1 MNDSRWQ
8 FWIDRGGTFTDIVA
22 RTPQGTLVT
31 HKLLSENPE
40 RYQDAAVQGIRTLLN
55 LRADEP
61 IPAAQIEAVKMGT
74 TVATNALLERKGER
88 TLLVVTRG
96 FKDQLRIAYQN
107 RPKLFVRKIELPELL
122 YSDVVEVN
130 ERIGAHGDVVQ
141 TLDIPA
147 AQIALKSAYFSGIR
161 SVAICLM
168 HGYRFTQHEAALKKI
183 AQEIGFTQISVSHE
197 VSPLMKFVSRGD
209 TTVVDAYLSPILRR
223 YVNQVQAALN
233 NTLPS
238 HPGRGTEGE
247 GTTAATGGSDVSS
260 LTPAPLPGGEGF
272 QTGVRLQF
280 MQSSGGL
287 TDAHHFHGKDAI
299 LSGPAGGIVGAVAVT
314 QLAGFDKMIGFDMGG
329 TSTDVSHFAG
339 EYERAFVTEVAGVRL
354 RAPIMQIH
362 TVAAGGGSICF
373 FDGSKFRVG
382 PESAGANPGPAA
394 YRRGGPLTVTDCNVM
409 VGKLRPELFPA
420 VFGRNG
426 DETLDS
432 CTVIEKFEV
441 LALEVNRA
449 TGATKT
455 PEEIAAGFLQIAV
468 ENMANAIKH
477 VSVARGYDVTEYT
490 LTCFG
495 GAGGQHACLVAD
507 ALGMERVY
515 IHPFAGVLSAYGMGL
530 ADVRTI
536 KQSAVEAQL
545 SDEKLASLAV
555 AFSSLSDAART
566 DVRTQGIPAAQIRVV
581 ERVSLKYSGT
591 DTTIELPVT
600 RASQTSELVA
610 AFEATYKQRYGFLM
624 PNRALVIESVN
635 VEAIGATQSAAETAP
650 QVSARKNALAPH
662 ATVRAYMA
670 GAAQDVCV
678 YLREAMQAG
687 DVIDGP
693 AIIKEP
699 NATTI
704 IEPEWRVTVTPL
716 NHLVLTRA
724 VAKQRAH
731 AIGTTADPV
740 LLEVFNNLF
749 MAIAEQM
756 GVTLANTSYS
766 VNIKERLD
774 FSCAIFDP
782 EANLVANAP
791 HMPVHLGSMGESVR
805 VVLKNR
811 AGTMKR
817 GDAFVVNA
825 PYAGG
830 THIPDVTV
838 VMPVYAKD
846 LQEFKNP
853 SPSGRGELKNP
864 SPPGRGAGVRENVS
878 SRLRLDAIPT
888 SLLENARSLRL
899 NQTDAEQLLWAI
911 LRNRSFGDLKFR
923 RQHPVLVSG
932 KRYVLD
938 FFCEESRIAIELDG
952 GQHTDAIDRDSR
964 RDALLAEHGV
974 ATLRYWNHEVLVN
987 TELVLSSIWDAVF
1000 PSPLPLSQRERG
1012 SSSQPSP
1019 PGGGSFVE
1027 QPLFYV
1033 ASRGHHAD
1041 IGGITPGSMPPFS
1054 KHISEEGV
1062 LLDNVQLV
1070 REGVFLEDEL
1080 TKIFTQD
1087 PLPVRNV
1094 TQNIADL
1101 RAQVASCGKGA
1112 AELIKMVEHFGQ
1124 EVVVAYMKHVQDNAE
1139 ESVRRVIHKLHDG
1152 EFGVDLDDGSHIHV
1166 KLSIDKVKREAT
1178 VDFTG
1183 TSAQRPSNF
1192 NAPRPVSQAVVLYVF
1207 RTLVD
1212 ADIPMNAGCLKPIHI
1227 VIPEGSMLSP
1237 KYPAAVV
1244 AGNVEVSQAA
1254 TNCLYGALGVL
1265 AGAYGTMTNFTFGND
1280 VHQYYETIA
1289 GGSGAGEGFDG
1300 TSVVQCHMT
1309 NSRLTD
1315 PEVLEFRYPV
1325 RVDAHTICAGTG
1337 GAGKWKGGDGA
1348 DRRIRFLEP
1357 LTAAILGNNRKNQPH
1372 GMAGGAPGASA
1383 KNWLER
1389 ADGAREDFGH
1399 ICEVSVG
1406 KDDVFVI
1413 QTPGG
1418 GGFGEI

>member
-1 MNDSRWQ
+1 MSQWQ

-22 RTPQGTLVT
+22 KQPDGALVT

-40 RYQDAAVQGIRTLLN
+40 RYKDAAVHGIRELLGV
-55 LRADEP
+55 RAGEP
-61 IPAAQIEAVKMGT
+61 IPAELIEAVKMGT

-96 FKDQLRIAYQN
+96 FRDQLRIAYQA

-122 YSDVVEVN
+122 YEAVVEVD
-130 ERIGAHGDVVQ
+130 ERIGAHGGVVLP
-141 TLDIPA
+141 LDEVKARIDLEA
-147 AQIALKSAYFSGIR
+147 AFAKDYR
-161 SVAICLM
+161 SVAVCLM
-168 HGYRFTQHEAALKKI
+168 HGYRFTQHEAALNRI
-183 AQEIGFTQISVSHE
+183 ASEIGFTQISVSHE

-209 TTVVDAYLSPILRR
+209 TAVVDAYLSPILRR
-223 YVNQVQAALN
+223 YVEQVQ
-233 NTLPS
+233 
-238 HPGRGTEGE
+238 
-247 GTTAATGGSDVSS
+247 SS
-260 LTPAPLPGGEGF
+260 LGN
-272 QTGVRLQF
+272 VRLQF

-287 TDAHHFHGKDAI
+287 TDAHKFQGKDAI
-299 LSGPAGGIVGAVAVT
+299 LSGPAGGIVGAAAVT

-329 TSTDVSHFAG
+329 TSTDVTHFAG
-339 EYERAFVTEVAGVRL
+339 EYERAFETEVAGVRL

-362 TVAAGGGSICF
+362 TVAAGGGSICT

-409 VGKLRPELFPA
+409 VGKLRPELFPP
-420 VFGRNG
+420 VFGPSG
-426 DETLDS
+426 DQPLDT
-432 CTVIEKFEV
+432 CAVIDKFEAM
-441 LALEVNRA
+441 ALQVERD
-449 TGATKT
+449 TGQKKS
-455 PEEIAAGFLQIAV
+455 PEEIAAGFLRIAV

-477 VSVARGYDVTEYT
+477 ISVQRGYDVTEYT

-495 GAGGQHACLVAD
+495 GAGGQHACMVAD
-507 ALGMERVY
+507 ALGMQRVY

-530 ADVRTI
+530 ADVRTL
-536 KQSAVEAQL
+536 KQAAVEKTLSDELLGSLGVEFEALSRQARANVEAQG
-545 SDEKLASLAV
+545 LAV
-555 AFSSLSDAART
+555 DK
-566 DVRTQGIPAAQIRVV
+566 VRVAKTLA
-581 ERVSLKYSGT
+581 LKYDGT
-591 DTTIELPVT
+591 DTTIELPM
-600 RASQTSELVA
+600 AESTSAPSLLK
-610 AFEATYKQRYGFLM
+610 AFETTYRQRYGFLM
-624 PNRALVIESVN
+624 PGRALV
-635 VEAIGATQSAAETAP
+635 VEAINAEAIGQTQSAQESTPDLPARSVGMQARAEVKAFTD
-650 QVSARKNALAPH
+650 NALR
-662 ATVRAYMA
+662 ATQVFYRE
-670 GAAQDVCV
+670 D
-678 YLREAMQAG
+678 LRPG
-687 DVIDGP
+687 DIISGP

-699 NATTI
+699 IATTVV
-704 IEPEWRVTVTPL
+704 EPEWRAVVTPH
-716 NHLVLTRA
+716 NHLVLERTKKA
-724 VAKQRAH
+724 ERAH

-782 EANLVANAP
+782 EGNLVANAP

-805 VVLKNR
+805 VILEKR
-811 AGTMKR
+811 AGQMKP
-817 GDAFVVNA
+817 GDAFVLNA

-838 VMPVYAKD
+838 VTPIF
-846 LQEFKNP
+846 LP
-853 SPSGRGELKNP
+853 GE
-864 SPPGRGAGVRENVS
+864 
-878 SRLRLDAIPT
+878 T
-888 SLLENARSLRL
+888 
-899 NQTDAEQLLWAI
+899 T
-911 LRNRSFGDLKFR
+911 
-923 RQHPVLVSG
+923 
-932 KRYVLD
+932 
-938 FFCEESRIAIELDG
+938 
-952 GQHTDAIDRDSR
+952 
-964 RDALLAEHGV
+964 
-974 ATLRYWNHEVLVN
+974 
-987 TELVLSSIWDAVF
+987 
-1000 PSPLPLSQRERG
+1000 
-1012 SSSQPSP
+1012 
-1019 PGGGSFVE
+1019 
-1027 QPLFYV
+1027 PLFYT
-1033 ASRGHHAD
+1033 AARGHHAD

-1080 TKIFTQD
+1080 THILTHD
-1087 PLPVRNV
+1087 AYPVRNV
-1094 TQNIADL
+1094 EQNIGDL
-1101 RAQVASCGKGA
+1101 RAQVASCSKGA
-1112 AELIKMVEHFGQ
+1112 NELAKMVEHFGR

-1139 ESVRRVIHKLHDG
+1139 ESVRRVIHKLTDG

-1166 KLSIDKVKREAT
+1166 KVSINRDERTAK

-1192 NAPRPVSQAVVLYVF
+1192 NAPRSVSRAVVLYVF

-1212 ADIPMNAGCLKPIHI
+1212 DEIPMNAGCLKPIEI
-1227 VIPEGSMLSP
+1227 VIPDGSMLSP
-1237 KYPAAVV
+1237 VYPAAVV

-1280 VHQYYETIA
+1280 EYQYYETIS
-1289 GGSGAGEGFDG
+1289 GGSGAGPTFDG

-1325 RVDAHTICAGTG
+1325 RVDSHTIKLGTG
-1337 GAGKWKGGDGA
+1337 GKGKFHGGDGA

-1357 LTAAILGNNRKNQPH
+1357 MTAAILGNNRVNRPH
-1372 GMAGGAPGASA
+1372 GMAGGEPGATA
-1383 KNWLER
+1383 KNWVER
-1389 ADGAREDFGH
+1389 TDGSREDYGH
-1399 ICEVSVG
+1399 ICEVAMN

-1418 GGFGEI
+1418 GGFGQA